1 MKSTQ
6 SAPKTIEEYIAAFPH
21 EKQALLNAIA
31 QSIRAAAPGAQERI
45 SYGMPAFFLDGILV
59 YFAAWKTH
67 IGLYPASS
75 GVERFREEL
84 ADYEFTKGTI
94 KFPNDKPLPLDLIKR
109 IVRFRLEENERKSR
123 K

>member
-1 MKSTQ
+1 MKPGGFSNTD
-6 SAPKTIEEYIAAFPH
+6 EYIALFPL
-21 EKQALLNAIA
+21 ETQALL
-31 QSIRAAAPGAQERI
+31 QEVRAAIKSAAPDAQEKI
-45 SYGMPAFFLDGILV
+45 SYQMPAFYQKGILV

>member
-75 GVERFREEL
+75 GVEHFMEEL